1 MIERYGNHEKLPCTN
16 QSIWLL
22 CDFNVES
29 EDNSKAFEDALVDK
43 LGKNDIKWEKD
54 GFSNK
59 SKIWVTY
66 EEVINANAHQRPL
79 QKKRGLETEWA
90 VQQRD
95 NQRYTLDMVRIDN
108 KIREVVNQIKQE
120 EAKLANL
127 ANKIEDAAPSVSV
140 AT

>member
-1 MIERYGNHEKLPCTN
+1 MKNFRVQIRAYGYYA
-16 QSIWLL
+16 
-22 CDFNVES
+22 DFQMKS
-29 EDNSKAFEDALVDK
+29 EDNSKAFENALVDK

-54 GFSNK
+54 GFSD
-59 SKIWVTY
+59 
-66 EEVINANAHQRPL
+66 HR
-79 QKKRGLETEWA
+79 
-90 VQQRD
+90 
-95 NQRYTLDMVRIDN
+95 